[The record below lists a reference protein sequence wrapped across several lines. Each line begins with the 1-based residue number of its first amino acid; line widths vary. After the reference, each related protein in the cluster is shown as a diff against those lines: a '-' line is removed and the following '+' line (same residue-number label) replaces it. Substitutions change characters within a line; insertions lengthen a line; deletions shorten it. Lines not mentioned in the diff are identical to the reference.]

1 MLLAH
6 DGGEKWELLSMP
18 ALDEND
24 AALWPERFSA
34 EELKSIR
41 DQIPLRDWL
50 SLYQQTPTSETG
62 TFFLRSW
69 FEDHRYDTPPENL
82 SIYCSTD
89 FAVTKSGGD
98 LTELCIFGEDK
109 AGDVFVLEWH
119 YAQTTLDKSIDTLL
133 DMCKRHRPRTIFG
146 ESGVIKSSLE
156 PFLQKRMRE
165 EGQWTQCE
173 WITRRSD
180 KQASAQPI
188 RARASM
194 GKVRFPKKPWAD
206 RVINQCV
213 AFPAGKYDDAV
224 DTLALIG
231 MALDKTHAPASV
243 YRRPPPRRGTTWM
256 SR

>member
-1 MLLAH
+1 
-6 DGGEKWELLSMP
+6 
-18 ALDEND
+18 
-24 AALWPERFSA
+24 
-34 EELKSIR
+34 
-41 DQIPLRDWL
+41 
-50 SLYQQTPTSETG
+50 
-62 TFFLRSW
+62 
-69 FEDHRYDTPPENL
+69 
-82 SIYCSTD
+82 
-89 FAVTKSGGD
+89 
-98 LTELCIFGEDK
+98 
-109 AGDVFVLEWH
+109 
-119 YAQTTLDKSIDTLL
+119 
-133 DMCKRHRPRTIFG
+133 MCKRHRPRTIFG